1 MDAQCSQRE
10 SGLLDGTK
18 SKHRGPTTRKTYI
31 MKLTRFTNLLL
42 IGLALTLASGC
53 RKGPG
58 MTTHIPGQGLSG
70 KDPGA
75 GTGEPLAPGQ
85 GTNPSDVSGG
95 IQSNPAGSHDG
106 WAEDGSIFKANT
118 VHFAFDSSVVKPS
131 EKDNITAVASHL
143 KSNASAAV
151 RVEGHCDERGTAEY
165 NRALGERRA
174 QAIRTDLVG
183 MGIEASRVDT
193 ITYGFERPVDS
204 GHDES
209 AWGKNRRGEFI
220 LLTPPGK

>member
-1 MDAQCSQRE
+1 MPCGKVRTWAAY
-10 SGLLDGTK
+10 LV
-18 SKHRGPTTRKTYI
+18 KTDI

-42 IGLALTLASGC
+42 IGLALTLSSGC

-58 MTTHIPGQGLSG
+58 MTTHIPGQGLEG
-70 KDPGA
+70 KGPGA
-75 GTGEPLAPGQ
+75 GTGEALG
-85 GTNPSDVSGG
+85 SEGG
-95 IQSNPAGSHDG
+95 AKPANVNEGIPSNPAGSHDG
-106 WAEDGSIFKANT
+106 WAEDGSIFKAYT

-131 EKDNITAVASHL
+131 EQANVTAVASHL
-143 KSNASAAV
+143 KGNPSVAV

-174 QAIRTDLVG
+174 QAIRTELVG
-183 MGIEASRVDT
+183 MGIDASRVDT
-193 ITYGFERPVDS
+193 ITYGFERPVES

-209 AWGKNRRGEFI
+209 AWSKNRRGEFI